1 MKSFDKPFLLILITL
16 ISACFGYICIS
27 LNVKLHADEAFHG
40 GQIWLFYDNQN
51 RLAGNITV
59 PPTYH
64 YVIAKLSQLVGFYA
78 DNLSRGLTLLVGLL
92 AVPFFYLSARKYF
105 PDQAVLR
112 SIQILFF
119 PLIFP
124 YFFVIYTD
132 IWSLLAIAIA
142 FACAVNRHFV
152 LSGLACL
159 LALFIRQDNIAW
171 VGIIYLFICFE
182 NIKTLDKQNLML
194 LIRNTLTKA
203 MLFNLIFI
211 AFLIFI
217 YVNKGVA
224 IGDAGAHKLS
234 SFNLTNLHIY
244 LLYSW
249 ILFLP
254 LHIYQLP
261 SIWSIVKKPITA
273 PFLIAGFLLYIA
285 TIDNSHPY
293 NRIMYDY
300 FIHNLV
306 IHLID
311 DYPLIKVISFIP
323 VTWTILSFVTLKL
336 PEQRWKWFIW
346 LAPIAAI
353 IHPLIE
359 PRYYIPAFFMLHVLR
374 PRLPLGHELFMLF
387 FYIFTSAAILYG
399 TARELIFL

>member
-64 YVIAKLSQLVGFYA
+64 FIIAKISQVIGQYA
-78 DNLSRGLTLLVGLL
+78 DNLSRAYTLLIGLI
-92 AVPFFYLSARKYF
+92 AVPFFYWSVRKYYA
-105 PDQAVLR
+105 DQATLR
-112 SIQILFF
+112 SIQILLL

-132 IWSLLAIAIA
+132 IWSLLAVAIA
-142 FACAVNRHFV
+142 FGCAVYGRYH
-152 LSGLACL
+152 LSAIACIAAL
-159 LALFIRQDNIAW
+159 LLRQDNIAW
-171 VGIIYLFICFE
+171 VGIIYLYILFE
-182 NIKTLDKQNLML
+182 NINAADKANLSRIVRNNFTKT
-194 LIRNTLTKA
+194 II
-203 MLFNLIFI
+203 FNFIFI
-211 AFLIFI
+211 AFLAFI

-244 LLYSW
+244 LLYCW
-249 ILFLP
+249 VLFLP
-254 LHIYQLP
+254 LHIHQLP
-261 SIWSIVKKPITA
+261 KVWALINRPIA
-273 PFLIAGFLLYIA
+273 IPFLIAGFLFYIS
-285 TIDNSHPY
+285 TIENSHPY

-300 FIHNLV
+300 FVHNLAV
-306 IHLID
+306 HLISD
-311 DYPLIKVISFIP
+311 FPWVKVISFVP
-323 VTWTILSFVTLKL
+323 AAWTLLSFATMPL
-336 PEQRWKWFIW
+336 PDNRWRWFIW
-346 LAPIAAI
+346 LAPVAAI

-359 PRYYIPAFFMLHVLR
+359 PRYYIPAFFILHVIR
-374 PRLPLGHELFMLF
+374 PTLSTRGEWFLLF
-387 FYIFTSAAILYG
+387 FYLFTSAAILYG
-399 TARELIFL
+399 TAKELIFL